1 MVHLIF
7 GPGADPELVGDQLDD
22 LRLVEQDRLV
32 QGGGTVLMKWKSFNL
47 KFFVKMKRINIL

>member
-47 KFFVKMKRINIL
+47 KFFCENETN

>member
-32 QGGGTVLMKWKSFNL
+32 QGGGTVLMKCKSFNS
-47 KFFVKMKRINIL
+47 KFLMIMKRN

>member
-32 QGGGTVLMKWKSFNL
+32 QGGGTVLMKWNYVNRLISW
-47 KFFVKMKRINIL
+47 FFVKMKLN